1 MLRLDD
7 PRLTYTRLAYTR
19 DPVLAWGALLGFF
32 ALLVVML
39 GLMLGHAIAE
49 RRAAML
55 SFVNSYQV
63 AAEQQAARPVRIIQ
77 MQ

>member
-7 PRLTYTRLAYTR
+7 PKLAYTR
-19 DPVLAWGALLGFF
+19 DPVLVWGALLAFF
-32 ALLVVML
+32 ALLVIML

-55 SFVNSYQV
+55 SFVGSYQV
-63 AAEQQAARPVRIIQ
+63 AAEQPQAARPVRIIK

>member
-7 PRLTYTRLAYTR
+7 PKLAYTR
-19 DPVLAWGALLGFF
+19 DPVLAWGALFGFF
-32 ALLVVML
+32 ALLVVVL

-55 SFVNSYQV
+55 SFVGSYQL
-63 AAEQQAARPVRIIQ
+63 AAEPQAARPVRIIK

>member
-7 PRLTYTRLAYTR
+7 PKSAYTR
-19 DPVLAWGALLGFF
+19 DPILAWGALLGFF

-39 GLMLGHAIAE
+39 GLMLGRAIAE

-63 AAEQQAARPVRIIQ
+63 AAEQQARHPVRVIR

>member
-7 PRLTYTRLAYTR
+7 PKLVYTR
-19 DPVLAWGALLGFF
+19 DPVLVWGALLAFF
-32 ALLVVML
+32 ALLVIML

-55 SFVNSYQV
+55 SFVGSYQV
-63 AAEQQAARPVRIIQ
+63 AAEPQAARPVRIIQ

>member
-7 PRLTYTRLAYTR
+7 PKFVYTR
-19 DPVLAWGALLGFF
+19 DPILVWGALLSFF
-32 ALLVVML
+32 ALLVVVL

-55 SFVNSYQV
+55 SFVNSYQI
-63 AAEQQAARPVRIIQ
+63 AAEQQAARPVLVIRVQ
-77 MQ
+77 

>member
-7 PRLTYTRLAYTR
+7 PKLAYTR
-19 DPVLAWGALLGFF
+19 DPVLVWGALLSFF
-32 ALLVVML
+32 ALLVIVL

-55 SFVNSYQV
+55 SFVNSYQIV
-63 AAEQQAARPVRIIQ
+63 AEQQAARPVRVIQ
-77 MQ
+77 Q

>member
-7 PRLTYTRLAYTR
+7 PRLTYSRLAYTR
-19 DPVLAWGALLGFF
+19 DPVLVWGALLGFF
-32 ALLVVML
+32 ALLVVMI

-55 SFVNSYQV
+55 SFVNSYQIV
-63 AAEQQAARPVRIIQ
+63 AEQQAARPVRVIPQ
-77 MQ
+77 